1 MPKRRLPRE
10 DYKRRIDDLTER
22 FTKVYKT
29 ACKNKRNPELVLRGW
44 YKRLQ
49 LDDQWLV
56 DTFLHHLKIEN
67 NEKKDVCDD
76 TVVSGSL
83 SSHFQELEREG
94 WFWQLDC

>member
-10 DYKRRIDDLTER
+10 DYKRRIDDLTTR
-22 FTKVYKT
+22 LTKVYKT

-44 YKRLQ
+44 YKRLE

-56 DTFLHHLKIEN
+56 DTFLRHLKTEN

-83 SSHFQELEREG
+83 SSHFSVLEREG
-94 WFWQLDC
+94 WLWQLDC